1 MRVLMVTPYL
11 PFPPV
16 SGGQVRSFNLI
27 KNLAKKHEITL
38 FSLIKSS
45 EEENYVKELEKYC
58 KKVRIFKRPE
68 KPWTLKNILKT
79 GFGLYPFLV
88 IRNLSDEE
96 RKAIKEELKNEKF
109 DLIHAE
115 NFYAMPHIPK
125 TSIPIL
131 LTEQTI
137 FYRVYQLFVDS
148 LPWYLF
154 WLKPILLIDV
164 LKLKH
169 WESKYWQT
177 VDHLAVVSREDS
189 SRIKKLISRRKVYI
203 IPNGV
208 DFNFFNQRRY
218 KKNGY
223 PTVLFG
229 AADFH
234 WMENKEGALI
244 LIQEIWPMIKKKV
257 KNAELWIVGKIA
269 PKALSSYIGLEDVT
283 IQEIDDS
290 REAYQKSWVLVA
302 PMRSG
307 GGSRTKFFEAM
318 ASSLPI
324 VTTSKGMEGII
335 AKNEKEIFFTDD
347 FQELADKVV
356 NLLKDKNLAER
367 IGMKARELVKKE
379 YGWEKSAEELDKVYQ
394 EVGAGGKN

>member
-45 EEENYVKELEKYC
+45 EEEKYVKELEKYC

-96 RKAIKEELKNEKF
+96 RRAIKEELKNEKF

-164 LKLKH
+164 LKLKY

-177 VDHLAVVSREDS
+177 VDHLAVVSKEDS
-189 SRIKKLISRRKVYI
+189 SRIKQLTKRKKVYI
-203 IPNGV
+203 VPNGV

-218 KKNGY
+218 KKNEY

-257 KNAELWIVGKIA
+257 KNAKLWIVGKIA
-269 PKALSSYIGLEDVT
+269 PQALSSFTGQKDITV
-283 IQEIDDS
+283 QEIEDN
-290 REAYQKSWVLVA
+290 REAYQKAWVLVA

-318 ASSLPI
+318 ASGLPI
-324 VTTSKGMEGII
+324 VTTLKGMEGITDEN
-335 AKNEKEIFFTDD
+335 KKEIFYSDKRK
-347 FQELADKVV
+347 ELAENTIKLRE
-356 NLLKDKNLAER
+356 NKELAKR
-367 IGMKARELVKKE
+367 VGMRARELVKKE
-379 YGWEKSAEELDKVYQ
+379 HGWQKSAEELDKVYR